1 MHESAFTHKRKK
13 KERVREGFHILIIM
27 LMFERERERSKE
39 RSHCRLV
46 IDGYDYDGALKE
58 RNGDWSWEIDKETN

>member
-1 MHESAFTHKRKK
+1 
-13 KERVREGFHILIIM
+13 
-27 LMFERERERSKE
+27 MFERERERSKE

-46 IDGYDYDGALKE
+46 MDGYDYDGALKE